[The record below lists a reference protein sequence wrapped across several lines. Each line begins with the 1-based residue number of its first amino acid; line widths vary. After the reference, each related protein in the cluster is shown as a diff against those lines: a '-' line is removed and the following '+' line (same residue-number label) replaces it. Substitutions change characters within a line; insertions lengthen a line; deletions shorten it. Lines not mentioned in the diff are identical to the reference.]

1 MIITI
6 IAIIID
12 IIIALIIAIIID
24 ITIDNHPRYCCYQF
38 PIKILTTN
46 SNLPLTTIISHL
58 PND

>member
-12 IIIALIIAIIID
+12 IIIALIIAIMID

-38 PIKILTTN
+38 PIKILTAFN
-46 SNLPLTTIISHL
+46 
-58 PND
+58 

>member
-24 ITIDNHPRYCCYQF
+24 ITIDNHPRYCCYQS
-38 PIKILTTN
+38 PIKILTAVN
-46 SNLPLTTIISHL
+46 
-58 PND
+58 

>member
-24 ITIDNHPRYCCYQF
+24 ITIDNHPRYCCCYQF
-38 PIKILTTN
+38 PIKILTAVN
-46 SNLPLTTIISHL
+46 
-58 PND
+58 